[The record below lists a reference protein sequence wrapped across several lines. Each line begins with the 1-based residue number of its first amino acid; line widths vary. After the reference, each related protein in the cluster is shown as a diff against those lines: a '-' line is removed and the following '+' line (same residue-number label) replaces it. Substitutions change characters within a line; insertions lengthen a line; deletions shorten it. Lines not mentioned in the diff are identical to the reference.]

1 MTAKMGRYRYW
12 GDQKPDTSRPLLT
25 FSRPSEAVNAKSTT
39 TSTGEAS
46 TTTAGT
52 LRIYGPID
60 SWGGWWG
67 VSAKEVAQALDLL
80 GDADRIVVR
89 VNSPGGESSEGRA
102 IVNLLRAHSAEI
114 VTVVDGAAY
123 SAASYVAACG
133 NDTVMS
139 PGSTMMIHDTSTFL
153 YGNAAAFRKSADVLD
168 VLSNSGAELYAE
180 IAGGTVEEWRAR
192 QQAET
197 WYSAAGAVESGL
209 MKRVAV
215 VPDAGPAETAGD
227 DGPEPVD
234 ADAVEDRARA
244 TYDVS
249 LFDKAP
255 ESLTKDSPKP
265 PSASAVGSTHTEG
278 SPAVAFSDEQIQTL
292 RNKLGVAEDADE
304 ATILA
309 ALDEAL
315 DEQTA
320 ETPQESAPQVPEGH
334 VVIPAAKL
342 ADLEAGAKLATT
354 TAKTLA
360 EKERDAF
367 LDSVKG
373 KYLPTSRDGWAKEYD
388 RDPAGVRKH
397 FEDAPVLIPTTEV
410 GHAVTPQASTED
422 DSWFPGYPAP
432 AAATQ
437 EG

>member
-25 FSRPSEAVNAKSTT
+25 FSRPSEAVAATATGNADNP
-39 TSTGEAS
+39 TSS
-46 TTTAGT
+46 GT

-60 SWGGWWG
+60 SWGGFWG

-80 GDADRIVVR
+80 GDAERIVVR

-102 IVNLLRAHSAEI
+102 IVNLLRAHNAEI

-123 SAASYVAACG
+123 SAASYIAACG
-133 NDTVMS
+133 NDSVMS

-153 YGNAAAFRKSADVLD
+153 YGNAEAMRKAADVLD

-180 IAGGTVEEWRAR
+180 IAGGTVEEWRDLQR
-192 QQAET
+192 AET

-209 MKRVAV
+209 MQRVAV

-234 ADAVEDRARA
+234 SDAVEDRARA
-244 TYDVS
+244 AYDMS

-255 ESLTKDSPKP
+255 EGLTDP
-265 PSASAVGSTHTEG
+265 PTASADGTTHTEG
-278 SPAVAFSDEQIQTL
+278 GSAVALTTEQITMRQ
-292 RNKLGVAEDADE
+292 KLGIAEDADE
-304 ATILA
+304 ATTLA

-315 DEQTA
+315 AERAEPTA
-320 ETPQESAPQVPEGH
+320 ESTVPEGH

-342 ADLEAGAKLATT
+342 ADLEAGAALATQ
-354 TAKTLA
+354 TAKSLA
-360 EKERDAF
+360 DKERDAF

-373 KYLPTSRDGWAKEYD
+373 KYLPTSREGWAAEYD
-388 RDPAGVRKH
+388 RDPKGVREH
-397 FEDAPVLIPTTEV
+397 FAAAPVIIPTTEL
-410 GHAVTPQASTED
+410 GHDNPVEHSKSETDTAYDAVWGSDETKEA
-422 DSWFPGYPAP
+422 
-432 AAATQ
+432 
-437 EG
+437 

>member
-1 MTAKMGRYRYW
+1 MTAKMGRFRYW

-25 FSRPSEAVNAKSTT
+25 FSRPSEAVNAKATT
-39 TSTGEAS
+39 TGDEGSPATN
-46 TTTAGT
+46 GT

-60 SWGGWWG
+60 SWGGFWG

-123 SAASYVAACG
+123 SAASYIAACG

-139 PGSTMMIHDTSTFL
+139 PGSTMMIHDTSTIL
-153 YGNAAAFRKSADVLD
+153 YGNAEAMRKAADVLD

-180 IAGGTVEEWRAR
+180 IAGGTVEEWRDLQR
-192 QQAET
+192 AET

-234 ADAVEDRARA
+234 SDAVEDRARA
-244 TYDVS
+244 AYDVS

-255 ESLTKDSPKP
+255 EGLPHLPTAPADGSNKKEG
-265 PSASAVGSTHTEG
+265 AAV
-278 SPAVAFSDEQIQTL
+278 VDLNDEQIKSLREQVGFPENADAGTIVTATL
-292 RNKLGVAEDADE
+292 
-304 ATILA
+304 
-309 ALDEAL
+309 EAL
-315 DEQTA
+315 A
-320 ETPQESAPQVPEGH
+320 ERAEAPAESAKVPEGH

-342 ADLEAGAKLATT
+342 ADLEAGAALATS
-354 TAKTLA
+354 TAKSLA
-360 EKERDAF
+360 DKERDAF

-388 RDPAGVRKH
+388 RDPQGVREH
-397 FEDAPVLIPTTEV
+397 FKSAPVLIPTTEL
-410 GHAVTPQASTED
+410 GHDNPVEDSQSED
-422 DSWFPGYPAP
+422 DAVY
-432 AAATQ
+432 AAVYGDEKKEA
-437 EG
+437 